1 MNYDLL
7 AELILNLI
15 TILALL
21 ILLLVF
27 INHKFKKKLIPP
39 YLVISL
45 ILSLFSQ
52 SSYMIIFYL
61 SLQGAQISANLVY
74 ISDLFLILVFYFLYL
89 HYESL
94 SSTKPSFWRHLIV
107 YGLAISCITILSLS
121 IFGFYKDENMAE
133 ILIHFISSIFG
144 AVSIL
149 YPLHITLRAH
159 RLTNKRATH
168 IELISIL
175 MFLITGILYVGEVL
189 IRLFENVSLNP
200 ILYFIEDFSSLIFLA
215 AIVLLMV
222 NYLIH
227 SDYLYQLP
235 FPIHQIMIINKGGT
249 LIYNR
254 KVSIVKIPNLSFEKE
269 ILMGGFMTAIFSVV
283 KDTLGSLSQ
292 IKYIDTGKYKIYFS
306 QIPENN
312 EIVSI
317 IASGD
322 NLFIQKSLN
331 RFTNSISTDIIKK
344 ISASVLIKDE
354 LIDKIDGFLVSEFP
368 FLTILP

>member
-1 MNYDLL
+1 MDYDLL
-7 AELILNLI
+7 AEILLNLI
-15 TILALL
+15 TIMVLFILL
-21 ILLLVF
+21 IVF
-27 INHKFKKKLIPP
+27 INHIFKKKLIPP
-39 YLVISL
+39 YLLISL
-45 ILSLFSQ
+45 ILAIISQ
-52 SSYMIIFYL
+52 SSYIIFFSL
-61 SLQGAQISANLVY
+61 SLQEPQISTNLEY

-94 SSTKPSFWRHLIV
+94 SSRRPSFWRHFIV
-107 YGLAISCITILSLS
+107 YGLAISCITTLSLS
-121 IFGFYKDENMAE
+121 IFGFYKDKNIAE
-133 ILIHFISSIFG
+133 ILINFTSSIFG
-144 AVSIL
+144 VVSIL

-168 IELISIL
+168 IELISI
-175 MFLITGILYVGEVL
+175 FLLLLTGLLYVGEVL
-189 IRLFENVSLNP
+189 LRISENVSLNP
-200 ILYFIEDFSSLIFLA
+200 ILNFVADFSTLLFTFALI
-215 AIVLLMV
+215 LLMI

-235 FPIHQIMIINKGGT
+235 FPIHQIMIISKGGI

-269 ILMGGFMTAIFSVV
+269 ILMGGFMTAIFSIV

-306 QIPENN
+306 QIPGNN
-312 EIVSI
+312 GIVSMI
-317 IASGD
+317 TSGD

-331 RFTNSISTDIIKK
+331 RFTKSIDIDIIKK
-344 ISASVLIKDE
+344 FSTSGVINDDL
-354 LIDKIDGFLVSEFP
+354 LDKIDSFLIKEFP